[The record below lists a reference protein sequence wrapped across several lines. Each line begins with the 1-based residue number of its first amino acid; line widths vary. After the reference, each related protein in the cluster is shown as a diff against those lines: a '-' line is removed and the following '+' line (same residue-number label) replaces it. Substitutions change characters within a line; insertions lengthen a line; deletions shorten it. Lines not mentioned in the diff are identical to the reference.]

1 MELQVNGDLGSQNQW
16 SHKKW
21 ELYLELGR
29 YAKHWVQLEC
39 CMGALARSSLYPRM
53 GGPRGP
59 SQLALNYCV
68 IHYGSEKIT
77 GKC

>member
-1 MELQVNGDLGSQNQW
+1 
-16 SHKKW
+16 
-21 ELYLELGR
+21 
-29 YAKHWVQLEC
+29 
-39 CMGALARSSLYPRM
+39 MGALARSSLYPRM